1 MKTLFVVL
9 PQGMEKAQEAIEQ
22 IALASSTQLGVYLS
36 ILSIIGSYGW
46 GEYDPHNPLNYIA
59 DDIPNMNKAD
69 YVAFTPDWEKYQE
82 CRLLH
87 EIAEQY
93 KLDIIECDVES
104 EEPKLKA
111 CPFCKESQC
120 INVRNFVDRADG
132 DRFFV
137 ECNNCYAGGPVGETP
152 QEAVEAWNK
161 ELVR

>member
-1 MKTLFVVL
+1 
-9 PQGMEKAQEAIEQ
+9 MELLTTKHFNGNEQ
-22 IALASSTQLGVYLS
+22 
-36 ILSIIGSYGW
+36 
-46 GEYDPHNPLNYIA
+46 HNTLNYIA
-59 DDIPNMNKAD
+59 NAIDSMNKAD
-69 YVAFTPDWEKYQE
+69 YVAFTPEWGKYQE